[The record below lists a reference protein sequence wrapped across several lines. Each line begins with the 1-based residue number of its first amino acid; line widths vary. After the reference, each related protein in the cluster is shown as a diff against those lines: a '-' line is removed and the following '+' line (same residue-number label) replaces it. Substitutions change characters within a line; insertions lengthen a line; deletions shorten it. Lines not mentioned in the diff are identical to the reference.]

1 VHCRELSFVT
11 YYSHIK
17 AHQDDNT
24 SFNQLSRKAQLNCI
38 CDHPAKYRIAKDGIE
53 KLEPGKMFPL
63 EPVGIFVQGEKMT
76 SNTGSHI

>member
-1 VHCRELSFVT
+1 MHCRELSFVT

-17 AHQDDNT
+17 VHQDDNT

-38 CDHPAKYRIAKDGIE
+38 CNHAAKYCIAKDGIE

-63 EPVGIFVQGEKMT
+63 EPVGIFVPGEKMT
-76 SNTGSHI
+76 SDTESHI